1 MGRLTALILLTAP
14 LTMAGCHDEPA
25 LPDLAS
31 YVEHFPILGGEVDED
46 DLYPQVVGLFF
57 YVSRYEGGLCTG
69 TVIHDEWVLTAA
81 HCPSDGYSQE
91 RSAVYFG
98 HDMLD
103 AGAITIKFDEV
114 WIHPDYGDMWG
125 VPINDVALLHLE
137 EPSPVEPTPIHRE
150 TLDDA
155 VVGEEFTFVGF
166 GLHEDTPDAEIDG
179 LKRYVDIE
187 VADVYPF
194 EFDVFYYQDP
204 VRGTANG
211 DSGGPAMYDFG
222 DGLRVTGVTSW
233 GFGEFGVSMSVDA
246 MAEWIDGY
254 TGGDSEPWG
263 DDDDSAATDDDDSAG
278 TDDDDAGDDDSAD
291 VVMSQGDDC
300 SCSSAGRG
308 VPPAVIAVLAL
319 LCALIRQRGFLSRNR

>member
-1 MGRLTALILLTAP
+1 MGRLLALALLTAS
-14 LTMAGCHDEPA
+14 LTIGGCHDKNA
-25 LPDLAS
+25 LPNLDG

-81 HCPSDGYSQE
+81 HCPIDGFSME

-103 AGAITIKFDEV
+103 PAAVTAKFDEV

-137 EPSPVEPTPIHRE
+137 ETSPIEPTPIHRE
-150 TLDDA
+150 TLGDE

-194 EFDVFYYQDP
+194 EFDVFYYQDAT
-204 VRGTANG
+204 RGTANG
-211 DSGGPAMYDFG
+211 DSGGPALYDFG

-246 MAEWIDGY
+246 MSEWIDGY

-263 DDDDSAATDDDDSAG
+263 DDDDSAAADDDDSAG
-278 TDDDDAGDDDSAD
+278 ADDDDAGDDDSAD
-291 VVMSQGDDC
+291 VIMSEGDGCLC
-300 SCSSAGRG
+300 SAAEAGIS
-308 VPPAVIAVLAL
+308 PLAIAALAL
-319 LCALIRQRGFLSRNR
+319 LGALARQRGFLSRNR

>member
-1 MGRLTALILLTAP
+1 MGRIAASLVVVAALAV
-14 LTMAGCHDEPA
+14 AGCHDADE
-25 LPDLAS
+25 LPDLGG

-57 YVSRYEGGLCTG
+57 YVSRFEGGLCTG

-81 HCPSDGYSQE
+81 HCPVDGYSLE

-103 AGAITIKFDEV
+103 PDAHTAKFDEV
-114 WIHPDYGDMWG
+114 WIHPDYGSMWG

-137 EPSPVEPTPIHRE
+137 EMSPVEPTPIHRE
-150 TLDDA
+150 TLDDS

-166 GLHEDTPDAEIDG
+166 GLHEDTADAEIDG

-222 DGLRVTGVTSW
+222 EGLRVTGVTSW
-233 GFGEFGVSMSVDA
+233 GFGEYGVSMSVDA
-246 MAEWIDGY
+246 MASWIDDH

-263 DDDDSAATDDDDSAG
+263 DDDDSAGDDDDSAVG
-278 TDDDDAGDDDSAD
+278 DDDDTAGAGDDDSAEPI
-291 VVMSQGDDC
+291 MAEGDDGCGC
-300 SCSSAGRG
+300 SASGTASPLTAIG
-308 VPPAVIAVLAL
+308 L
-319 LCALIRQRGFLSRNR
+319 LVGLLLVRRR

>member
-1 MGRLTALILLTAP
+1 MGRIAVWSTVVAALTLG
-14 LTMAGCHDEPA
+14 GCHDSDE
-25 LPDLAS
+25 LPDLTG

-46 DLYPQVVGLFF
+46 DLYPQVVGIFF

-81 HCPSDGYSQE
+81 HCPIDGYLMS

-103 AGAITIKFDEV
+103 PEAETAKFDEV
-114 WIHPDYGDMWG
+114 WIHADYGDMFG
-125 VPINDVALLHLE
+125 VPINDVALLHLKE
-137 EPSPVEPTPIHRE
+137 TSPVEPTPIHRE
-150 TLDDA
+150 TLDDS

-166 GLHEDTPDAEIDG
+166 GLHEDTADAEIDG
-179 LKRYVDIE
+179 LKRHVDIE

-194 EFDVFYYQDP
+194 DFDVFYYQDP

-211 DSGGPAMYDFG
+211 DSGGPALYDFG

-246 MAEWIDGY
+246 MAEWIDGH

-263 DDDDSAATDDDDSAG
+263 DDDDTVGDDDDSAAG
-278 TDDDDAGDDDSAD
+278 DDDDTVATGDDDSAD
-291 VVMSQGDDC
+291 PAMAEGDDGCAC
-300 SCSSAGRG
+300 SATGG
-308 VPPAVIAVLAL
+308 GAPLPAIAL
-319 LCALIRQRGFLSRNR
+319 LFALGVLRRR